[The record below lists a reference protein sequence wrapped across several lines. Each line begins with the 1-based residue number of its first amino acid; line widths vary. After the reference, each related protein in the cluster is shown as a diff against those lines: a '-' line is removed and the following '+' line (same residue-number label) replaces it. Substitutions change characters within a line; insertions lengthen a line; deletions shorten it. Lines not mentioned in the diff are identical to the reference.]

1 MWKAIAVNATGHAS
15 SIISR
20 ISVSLLRHGV
30 VGTPGMVRSK
40 ITVTKTKGGTLPPP
54 PPAVDS
60 INPPSPETATSK
72 IVSNVNVP
80 DSEKAL
86 RLPNVEKEE
95 ELMKIQS
102 QIQVHYQHGNY
113 NDALR
118 SSLEFLKETLDH
130 FGKEH
135 PATASA
141 YNNVGL
147 MYKSTGDW
155 AEARKHY
162 HESLRIYGRVTGKD
176 HASYAGALHNIAAL
190 NKMQVHID
198 DTLTGIQRL
207 QMNEEAIDYFQD
219 AWRIRQ
225 VELGDE
231 HPHTIASRSYF
242 ASTLAAQ
249 VTQTNSTGRQANFR
263 TSKFTQQRWQAAEN
277 HLREALKTATEN
289 PRGAKAENVEGI
301 NTLSAASVAQN
312 LAIFLKTRGTEVVDD
327 EGTLKVVDE
336 GAVAEA
342 KQLYEQVLKV
352 RTALLH
358 YAHPDLIATKF
369 SLAEL
374 LEVIDDEKGA
384 TDLRE
389 DIMKTYGVEEVD
401 ESELDAAEDGDQCSK
416 ENK

>member
-1 MWKAIAVNATGHAS
+1 MVG
-15 SIISR
+15 
-20 ISVSLLRHGV
+20 SL
-30 VGTPGMVRSK
+30 GMVRSK
-40 ITVTKTKGGTLPPP
+40 ITVTQTKGGTLPP
-54 PPAVDS
+54 ANS
-60 INPPSPETATSK
+60 NPPSPAAETAK
-72 IVSNVNVP
+72 IVPKVALS
-80 DSEKAL
+80 DAEKAL
-86 RLPNVEKEE
+86 QLPNIEKEE
-95 ELMKIQS
+95 ELMKLQS
-102 QIQVHYQHGNY
+102 EIQVHYQHGNY
-113 NDALR
+113 KDALR
-118 SSLEFLKETLDH
+118 SSLDFLKETLDH

-147 MYKSTGDW
+147 MHKSTGDW

-162 HESLRIYGRVTGKD
+162 HEALRIYGRVTGKD

-190 NKMQVHID
+190 NKVQVHMD
-198 DTLTGIQRL
+198 DSLTGIQRL
-207 QMNEEAIDYFQD
+207 QFNEEAIDYFQD

-231 HPHTIASRSYF
+231 HPLTVASRNYF

-249 VTQTNSTGRQANFR
+249 VTQTTSTNRQSTFR
-263 TSKFTQQRWQAAEN
+263 TSKFTQQRWQAAET

-289 PRGAKAENVEGI
+289 PRGAKVDNLEGI
-301 NTLSAASVAQN
+301 NTLSAAAVAQN
-312 LAIFLKTRGTEVVDD
+312 LAIFLKTRGTEIVDD
-327 EGTLKVVDE
+327 EGTSKVVE
-336 GAVAEA
+336 AGAVAEA

-374 LEVIDDEKGA
+374 LEVLGDEKGA

-389 DIMKTYGVEEVD
+389 DIVKTFQVDKRD
-401 ESELDAAEDGDQCSK
+401 ESDLDAVGDDDQGSK
-416 ENK
+416 VNK